1 MGEYL
6 FSIVALSSAA
16 ALLSYL
22 SYPGELEATA
32 KRAISLILVFFI
44 VSPLPALVDSIE
56 EIRLPDFS
64 EEEYA
69 GELEDYME
77 AVDEA
82 FASGIRTL
90 ISDKFSLASADV
102 SVTVAGV
109 DITEMKAKRISI
121 LLSGRAVLSDVKR
134 IEEYIE
140 SLGLG
145 ECEVRTSIDGKNN

>member
-1 MGEYL
+1 M
-6 FSIVALSSAA
+6 
-16 ALLSYL
+16 
-22 SYPGELEATA
+22 
-32 KRAISLILVFFI
+32 K
-44 VSPLPALVDSIE
+44 
-56 EIRLPDFS
+56 
-64 EEEYA
+64 
-69 GELEDYME
+69 

-109 DITEMKAKRISI
+109 DVTEMKAKRISI